1 MRAEIDLQLN
11 NGLITTP
18 AMVLIS
24 ERMMD
29 WSSVDITIYTRDI
42 AHQIA
47 VGLVGSTLQLVVR
60 SPLGT
65 TPEMR
70 TLYDFGDAVS
80 ENAK

>member
-1 MRAEIDLQLN
+1 MRAEIDLRAIDLQLN

-18 AMVLIS
+18 AMV
-24 ERMMD
+24 MMD

-70 TLYDFGDAVS
+70 TLYAFGDAVS